1 MTGAL
6 TEARSDRR
14 GDTPAGRAHC
24 GADVPRN
31 ATIFEATAD
40 RVDGKFV
47 GSMLKMRPPRVVVG
61 WIV

>member
-1 MTGAL
+1 LPGAL
-6 TEARSDRR
+6 TEARGDRR
-14 GDTPAGRAHC
+14 NGTRVSRARC

-31 ATIFEATAD
+31 ATIFEATAG
-40 RVDGKFV
+40 RVDGNFV